1 MWDRNRTKQQWLPF
15 FTSSDHHT
23 VISHHFQSA
32 AIFRTEKSSWFSW
45 VHRGV
50 CVLLAPLRA
59 AMCLRLLLRMPV
71 CWAVLEELPS
81 AAVPGRGLLHHPLLF
96 HTHNEPKR
104 ERRDKNDVLRN
115 VCELCCCASPAL
127 QWSSF
132 LVVLFLFLQGCFSAI
147 HFKYLPL
154 WNFLFLKTLMAFIL
168 VEEKM
173 GNPASRQHMNGKL
186 AGFIFFLVR
195 CLSAVSWELPDWR
208 SQRECEG

>member
-23 VISHHFQSA
+23 VISHHFQSP
-32 AIFRTEKSSWFSW
+32 AIFRNEKSSWSSW

-50 CVLLAPLRA
+50 GVLLASLQAP
-59 AMCLRLLLRMPV
+59 MCLRLLLRIPV

-81 AAVPGRGLLHHPLLF
+81 AAVLGRWVLHHPLLSGA
-96 HTHNEPKR
+96 HNEPEG

-115 VCELCCCASPAL
+115 VCELCCCVSPAL

-132 LVVLFLFLQGCFSAI
+132 LAILFLFLQGCFSAV

-154 WNFLFLKTLMAFIL
+154 WNFLFLKTLMALIL
-168 VEEKM
+168 VVEKM
-173 GNPASRQHMNGKL
+173 WNPAGRQHMNGKL
-186 AGFIFFLVR
+186 GVLFFF
-195 CLSAVSWELPDWR
+195 
-208 SQRECEG
+208 